1 MTTLSAEST
10 SASAAY
16 EPTAAR
22 PRRRS
27 LMPAAGKGMIL
38 ATVATVIWSGNFV
51 LADGMAHAI
60 PPVQLAFWRWVI
72 AMLAV
77 APFAIPHIR
86 RDWPVV
92 RRHLGFLSVVALLG
106 VTLFNTLIYTAGQ
119 TSPATNM
126 ALIAAA
132 SPLVIMVGA
141 RLLWREKP
149 GAAGWA
155 GAALSLIGIVVL
167 ITKGSLATLLGLSFS
182 AGDLWMV
189 AAMTTFA
196 GYSLMLRRT
205 PRGISGLSLLLSTF
219 VLGTAFLAPA
229 YAWDVTAHGSF
240 PVHTGTVA
248 ALLYVGVLSSAVAYF
263 AWNKAI
269 ATVGAARAGIVYYLE
284 PAIVAVLAYFT
295 LGDGLNLAQL
305 ISMGL
310 IIIGVTLSSRAM
322 QRT

>member
-1 MTTLSAEST
+1 MSTLTAESA
-10 SASAAY
+10 SASAACT
-16 EPTAAR
+16 PTTDR

-27 LMPAAGKGMIL
+27 LFPAAAKGMIL

-60 PPVQLAFWRWVI
+60 RPVQLAFWRWVI

-86 RDWPVV
+86 RDWPAV
-92 RRHLGFLSVVALLG
+92 RRHLGFLSIVALLG

-126 ALIAAA
+126 AL
-132 SPLVIMVGA
+132 
-141 RLLWREKP
+141 EKP
-149 GAAGWA
+149 GAVGWA

-167 ITKGSLATLLGLSFS
+167 ITKGSMAMLLGLSFS

-219 VLGTAFLAPA
+219 VLGTAFLTPA

-269 ATVGAARAGIVYYLE
+269 ATVGVARAGIVYYLE

-310 IIIGVTLSSRAM
+310 IIIGVALSSRAM